1 MYSIIAKHLVYPL
14 GDLALGTSVMKY
26 YRQLDQTQW
35 LSHEKLKEMQNAKL
49 QKLTR
54 HAYTNVPYYNSL
66 FNSLDLLPEDISTQE
81 DLVKLPILTKQI
93 ITSNFEGLKAKDFRR
108 YHPILNKT
116 GGSTGKPLQYYI
128 TKDLASINWAGM
140 FRGWEWA
147 KYNLGNKRITIGGS
161 SLLPDDKISLFNKI
175 RGALERNLPLTGAH
189 LTEEI
194 LESHVNT
201 IIGYKPEFFYGYS
214 SAIYVLADYCKQMG
228 VDDIQPKA
236 VFTTAEMLLPHYR
249 FLIEKQFQCEV
260 YDQYGSND
268 GGIQALECEY
278 HNGFHITTEKAIV
291 EIVDDKDN
299 LVEPGQTG
307 RIIVTDLHNY
317 AMPFIRYENGDM
329 GTLSTEQCP
338 CGRGLP
344 LLKSLEGRTSDI
356 LKFSNGVSISGPAVT
371 LIFKDCDVKQY
382 QLVQTDH
389 NELSVNIIKGNNYSQ
404 NDENHFISILKHHAG
419 KEISISVNYCE
430 NIPKTKAGKHR
441 FIIKEYQA
449 VNENTK

>member
-1 MYSIIAKHLVYPL
+1 MYSFLAKHLVYPI

-26 YRQLDQTQW
+26 YRQLKQTQW
-35 LSHEKLKEMQNAKL
+35 WPLDKLKEMQNAKL
-49 QKLTR
+49 QKLVL
-54 HAYTNVPYYNSL
+54 HAYTNVPYYNNL
-66 FNSLDLLPEDISTQE
+66 FNNLGLLPEDIRTQE
-81 DLVKLPILTKQI
+81 DLTKLPILAKQI
-93 ITSNFEGLKAKDFRR
+93 ITSNFEDFKAKDFHK

-116 GGSTGKPLQYYI
+116 GGSSGEPLQYYI

-147 KYNLGNKRITIGGS
+147 GYNLGNKRITIGGS
-161 SLLPDDKISLFNKI
+161 SLIPGGKISLFNKI
-175 RGALERNLPLTGAH
+175 RWALERNLPLSGVH

-194 LESHVNT
+194 LESHVNK
-201 IIGYKPEFFYGYS
+201 IIKYKPDFFYGYS
-214 SAIYVLADYCKQMG
+214 SAIYVLTDYCKQMG
-228 VDDIQPKA
+228 IDEIQPKA
-236 VFTTAEMLLPHYR
+236 VFTTAEMLLPRYR
-249 FLIEKQFQCEV
+249 FLIEEQFQCEV

-268 GGIQALECEY
+268 GGIQALECDE
-278 HNGFHITTEKAIV
+278 HNGLHITTEKAIV
-291 EIVDDKDN
+291 EIVDDEGN
-299 LVEPGQTG
+299 PVEPGNSG

-371 LIFKDCDVKQY
+371 LIFKDCAVKQY
-382 QLVQTDH
+382 QLVQTGH

-404 NDENHFISILKHHAG
+404 RDENHFMNVLKHHAG
-419 KEISISVNYCE
+419 KEISISINYVNE
-430 NIPKTKAGKHR
+430 IPPTKAGKHR
-441 FIIKEYQA
+441 FIINEYQA
-449 VNENTK
+449 VNENSK